1 MRVNQK
7 KNTDIQYRFVGLL
20 TRILHFLINFG
31 GSALRGSRVEL
42 SNDLIFTV
50 RFSQER
56 WYFFF
61 LYIFFYRSV
70 HNEKHLWFI
79 YEISIMLNI
88 HKIEVVRN
96 VRSRES
102 LNKADENNWII
113 ESVLFSFYYVD
124 GLSIFP
130 KHREDGI
137 TAGINVGRKN
147 AVGRRGSFTENKWTV
162 GMYRDSIRS
171 SVFTPSNYLVDAG
184 QTLQWAAINFP
195 CIWKRPQK
203 LIPRDR
209 KAFCESSLCVL

>member
-61 LYIFFYRSV
+61 LYFFTV
-70 HNEKHLWFI
+70 E
-79 YEISIMLNI
+79 SIMRNTYGLFMKLALCLIFIKSKLWETCEAESKQGWRKQLNNRI
-88 HKIEVVRN
+88 RVF
-96 VRSRES
+96 
-102 LNKADENNWII
+102 
-113 ESVLFSFYYVD
+113 FSFYYVD
-124 GLSIFP
+124 GLSIFL

-203 LIPRDR
+203 LIPRHR